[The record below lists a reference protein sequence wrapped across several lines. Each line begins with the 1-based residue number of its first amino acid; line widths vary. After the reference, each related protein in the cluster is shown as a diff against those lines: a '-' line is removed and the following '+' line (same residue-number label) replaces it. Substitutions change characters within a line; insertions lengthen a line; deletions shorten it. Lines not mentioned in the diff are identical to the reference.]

1 MVKRVIKNFKDYLV
15 EETKEVYFTFGRM
28 NPPTI
33 GHGKVMDAL
42 KSKAKGA
49 DYRVYVSQSQDTKK
63 NPLSYSDKIK
73 HLRKMFPSHARQ
85 VMVDKKVR
93 TAIEALVSLYNA
105 GYRKINMVVGE
116 DRFSEFDTLLNNY
129 NGVKAR
135 HGFYNFEN
143 INVISAGRRDPDAEG
158 VEGMSASKMRGFAQN
173 NNFQDFAQGLPS
185 KVNNKDARKLFN
197 DVRKGMGLKEE
208 TSFKRHI
215 ELPVVSETRE
225 QFVKGDLF
233 ELGDSVVIKES
244 EEIGIVSV
252 LGANYVIVEMSD
264 GKKMR
269 KWLDAVELIEKK
281 LTPAEIKKREEI
293 AKAIEKDNPDMPMDK
308 KMAIATAKAK
318 EVAEKG
324 LWDNIRAKRA
334 RGEKMRKKGEKGA
347 PTQDQIKRAQG
358 EQVKEKIKTKQDS
371 DIDDKKGT
379 QPARYHKGL
388 AKSTK
393 SKRDAHFKKG
403 AKMDDDNPKAYTP
416 APGDKDAKTKPSKY
430 TKSFKTMFGEDTQI
444 EEDVSKAL
452 KKKSEKS
459 GISAKTLR
467 TVYNRG
473 VAAWRTGHRPGTTPQ
488 QWGLARVN
496 AFIVKKKKGGLN
508 HDKDLA

>member
-116 DRFSEFDTLLNNY
+116 DRIREFDTLLNKY

-347 PTQDQIKRAQG
+347 PTQAQIKRAQG

-371 DIDDKKGT
+371 EIDDKKGT

>member
-1 MVKRVIKNFKDYLV
+1 MVRRVIKNFKDYLV

-42 KSKAKGA
+42 KSKARGA

-116 DRFSEFDTLLNNY
+116 DRIREFDTLLNKY

>member
-1 MVKRVIKNFKDYLV
+1 MVRRVIKNFKDYLV

-42 KSKAKGA
+42 KSKARGA
-49 DYRVYVSQSQDTKK
+49 DYRVYVSQSQDAKK

-116 DRFSEFDTLLNNY
+116 DRIREFDTLLNKY

-371 DIDDKKGT
+371 EIDDKKGT

>member
-116 DRFSEFDTLLNNY
+116 DRIREFDTLLNKY

-371 DIDDKKGT
+371 EIDDKKGT

>member
-1 MVKRVIKNFKDYLV
+1 MVRRVIKNFKDYLV

-42 KSKAKGA
+42 KSKARGA
-49 DYRVYVSQSQDTKK
+49 DYRVYVSQSQDAKK

-116 DRFSEFDTLLNNY
+116 DRIREFDTLLNKY

-208 TSFKRHI
+208 TSFKPVSYTHLT
-215 ELPVVSETRE
+215 LPT
-225 QFVKGDLF
+225 
-233 ELGDSVVIKES
+233 
-244 EEIGIVSV
+244 
-252 LGANYVIVEMSD
+252 
-264 GKKMR
+264 
-269 KWLDAVELIEKK
+269 
-281 LTPAEIKKREEI
+281 
-293 AKAIEKDNPDMPMDK
+293 
-308 KMAIATAKAK
+308 
-318 EVAEKG
+318 
-324 LWDNIRAKRA
+324 
-334 RGEKMRKKGEKGA
+334 
-347 PTQDQIKRAQG
+347 
-358 EQVKEKIKTKQDS
+358 
-371 DIDDKKGT
+371 
-379 QPARYHKGL
+379 
-388 AKSTK
+388 
-393 SKRDAHFKKG
+393 
-403 AKMDDDNPKAYTP
+403 
-416 APGDKDAKTKPSKY
+416 
-430 TKSFKTMFGEDTQI
+430 
-444 EEDVSKAL
+444 
-452 KKKSEKS
+452 S
-459 GISAKTLR
+459 G
-467 TVYNRG
+467 
-473 VAAWRTGHRPGTTPQ
+473 
-488 QWGLARVN
+488 
-496 AFIVKKKKGGLN
+496 
-508 HDKDLA
+508 

>member
-1 MVKRVIKNFKDYLV
+1 MVRRVIKNFKDYLV

-42 KSKAKGA
+42 KSKARGA
-49 DYRVYVSQSQDTKK
+49 DYRVYVSQSQDAKK

-116 DRFSEFDTLLNNY
+116 DRIREFDTLLNKY

-225 QFVKGDLF
+225 QFIKGELF

-269 KWLDAVELIEKK
+269 KWLDAVELVEKK

-334 RGEKMRKKGEKGA
+334 RGERMRKKGEKGA

-358 EQVKEKIKTKQDS
+358 EQVKEKIKTRQDK

-430 TKSFKTMFGEDTQI
+430 TKSFKKMFGEDTQI

>member
-116 DRFSEFDTLLNNY
+116 DRIREFDTLLNKY

>member
-116 DRFSEFDTLLNNY
+116 DRIREFDTLLNKY

-269 KWLDAVELIEKK
+269 KWLDAVELVEKK

>member
-1 MVKRVIKNFKDYLV
+1 MVRKVTIKNFKTYLI

-33 GHGKVMDAL
+33 GHGKVMDTL

-49 DYRVYVSQSQDTKK
+49 DYRVYVSQSQDPKK

-73 HLRKMFPSHARQ
+73 SLRKMFPAHARQ
-85 VMVDKKVR
+85 IMVDKKVR
-93 TAIEALVSLYNA
+93 TAIEALVALYDA
-105 GYRKINMVVGE
+105 GYRKVNMVVGD
-116 DRFSEFDTLLNNY
+116 DRVREFDILINKY
-129 NGVKAR
+129 NGKKAR

-143 INVISAGRRDPDAEG
+143 VNVISAGARDPDAEG
-158 VEGMSASKMRGFAQN
+158 VEGMSASKMRGFAQEN
-173 NNFQDFAQGLPS
+173 DFQSFAQGLP
-185 KVNNKDARKLFN
+185 KNVNTKDARKLFN

-208 TSFKRHI
+208 RSFKRHV
-215 ELPVVSETRE
+215 ELPTVSETRE
-225 QFVKGDLF
+225 QFVKGELY
-233 ELGDSVVIKES
+233 ELGDTVVIKETD
-244 EEIGIVSV
+244 EVGVVSV
-252 LGANYVIVEMSD
+252 LGANYVIVETSD
-264 GKKMR
+264 GKKSR
-269 KWLDAVELIEKK
+269 KWLDAVELVEKK
-281 LTPAEIKKREEI
+281 LTKAELKKREEI

-308 KMAIATAKAK
+308 KMAIATATAK
-318 EVAEKG
+318 KVAEKTKT
-324 LWDNIRAKRA
+324 R
-334 RGEKMRKKGEKGA
+334 
-347 PTQDQIKRAQG
+347 QDP
-358 EQVKEKIKTKQDS
+358 

-379 QPARYHKGL
+379 QPARYHAGL
-388 AKSTK
+388 KKSTK
-393 SKRDAHFKKG
+393 DKRDAHFKKG
-403 AKMDDDNPKAYTP
+403 AKMDDDNPAAYKP

-430 TKSFKTMFGEDTQI
+430 TKSFKTMFGEDTNL
-444 EEDVSKAL
+444 EEDVSAAL

-459 GISAKTLR
+459 GISTKTLR